1 MKTRAIRMA
10 SQGAPDVLILQDVDL
25 GPPGPGQVL
34 VRQTAIGLNFLDVYH
49 RSGAYPLPVPSG
61 VGSEGAG
68 VVEAVGEGVTTLK
81 PGDRVAYQGGEIGSY
96 AAHRVMPVARLVKLP
111 DAVSDDVAAA
121 IMLKGMTV
129 EYLLDRCVPLK
140 AGDFAL
146 TYAAAGGVGLLM
158 GQWAKARGIK
168 LIGVAA
174 GAEKCAL
181 ARSSGYF
188 AVLDRKTDD
197 IVARVKDMTGGKG
210 VPAVFD
216 SVGKDTFETTLDCLA
231 PRGFFVSFGA
241 TTGAPP
247 PVEAGV
253 LQKRGSLYFT
263 RPTLVTYSGDPADY
277 AASARTVLDMVASG
291 ALKPYIGQ
299 RYALAD
305 AAQAHRDLEA
315 GKTIGSTLLI
325 P

>member
-10 SQGAPDVLILQDVDL
+10 KQGAPDVLVLQDVEL
-25 GPPGPGQVL
+25 PAPGPGQVL

-68 VVEAVGEGVTTLK
+68 VVEAVGEGVTALK
-81 PGDRVAYQGGEIGSY
+81 AGDRVAYQGGEIGSY
-96 AAHRVMPVARLVKLP
+96 AGHRVMPVARLVKLP
-111 DAVSDDVAAA
+111 DGVADEVGAA

-158 GQWAKARGIK
+158 GQWAKARGIR

-181 ARSSGYF
+181 ARASGYF

-197 IVARVKDMTGGKG
+197 IVARVKELTGGKG

-247 PVEAGV
+247 PIEAGV

-277 AASARTVLDMVASG
+277 AASATTVLDMVASG
-291 ALKPYIGQ
+291 ALKPHIGQ

>member
-10 SQGAPDVLILQDVDL
+10 KQGAPDVLILQDVDL

-68 VVEAVGEGVTTLK
+68 VVEAVGEGVTALK

-181 ARSSGYF
+181 ARASGYF

-263 RPTLVTYSGDPADY
+263 RPTLVT
-277 AASARTVLDMVASG
+277 
-291 ALKPYIGQ
+291 
-299 RYALAD
+299 
-305 AAQAHRDLEA
+305 
-315 GKTIGSTLLI
+315 
-325 P
+325 

>member
-10 SQGAPDVLILQDVDL
+10 SQGAPDVMQLQEVDL
-25 GPPGPGQVL
+25 AGPGRGQVL
-34 VRQTAIGLNFLDVYH
+34 VRQTAVGLNFLDVYH
-49 RSGAYPLPVPSG
+49 RSGAYPLPMPSG

-68 VVEAVGEGVTTLK
+68 VVEAVGEGVTALK

-96 AAHRVMPVARLVKLP
+96 AAHRLMPVARLVKLP
-111 DAVSDDVAAA
+111 DGVSEEIGAA

-129 EYLLDRCVPLK
+129 EYLLDRCTPLK

-181 ARSSGYF
+181 ARANGYF

-197 IVARVKDMTGGKG
+197 VVARVKELTGGKG
-210 VPAVFD
+210 VAAVFD

-231 PRGFFVSFGA
+231 PRGYFVSFGA

-247 PVEAGV
+247 PVEAAT

-263 RPTLVTYSGDPADY
+263 RPTLVTYSSDPADY
-277 AASARTVLDMVASG
+277 AASAKTVLDMVASG
-291 ALKPYIGQ
+291 QLRPHIGQ
-299 RYALAD
+299 RYPLAD
-305 AAQAHRDLEA
+305 AARAHRDLEA
-315 GKTIGSTLLI
+315 GKTIGSTLLV

>member
-10 SQGAPDVLILQDVDL
+10 KQGAPDVLILQDVDL

-68 VVEAVGEGVTTLK
+68 VVEAVGEGVTALK

-96 AAHRVMPVARLVKLP
+96 AAHRVMPAARLVKLP

-121 IMLKGMTV
+121 IILKGMTV

-140 AGDFAL
+140 SGDFAL

-197 IVARVKDMTGGKG
+197 IVARVKELTGGKG

-231 PRGFFVSFGA
+231 PRGYFVSFGA

-263 RPTLVTYSGDPADY
+263 RPTLVTYSGDPTDY

-291 ALKPYIGQ
+291 ALKPHIGQ

>member
-10 SQGAPDVLILQDVDL
+10 KQGAPDVLTLQDVDL
-25 GPPGPGQVL
+25 GPPGPGHVL

-68 VVEAVGEGVTTLK
+68 VVEAVGDGVTALK

-96 AAHRVMPVARLVKLP
+96 TAHRVMPVARLVKLP

-174 GAEKCAL
+174 GPEKCAL

-197 IVARVKDMTGGKG
+197 IVARVKELTGGKG

-216 SVGKDTFETTLDCLA
+216 SVGKNTFDTTLDCLA

-291 ALKPYIGQ
+291 ALKPHIGQ

>member
-49 RSGAYPLPVPSG
+49 RSGAYPVPVPSG

-291 ALKPYIGQ
+291 ALRPHIGQ

>member
-10 SQGAPDVLILQDVDL
+10 KQGAPDVLILQDVDL

-68 VVEAVGEGVTTLK
+68 VVEAVGEGVTALK

-181 ARSSGYF
+181 ARASGYL

-277 AASARTVLDMVASG
+277 AASARTVLGMVASG
-291 ALKPYIGQ
+291 ALKPHIGQ
-299 RYALAD
+299 RYPLAD

>member
-291 ALKPYIGQ
+291 ALRPHIGQ

>member
-10 SQGAPDVLILQDVDL
+10 KQGAPDVLILQDVDL

>member
-10 SQGAPDVLILQDVDL
+10 KQGAPDVLILQDVDL

-68 VVEAVGEGVTTLK
+68 VVEAVGEGVTALK

-96 AAHRVMPVARLVKLP
+96 AVHRVMPAARLVKLP
-111 DAVSDDVAAA
+111 DSVSDDVAAA

-140 AGDFAL
+140 SGDFAL

-158 GQWAKARGIK
+158 GQWAKARSIK

-174 GAEKCAL
+174 GPEKCAL

-188 AVLDRKTDD
+188 AVLDRKSDD
-197 IVARVKDMTGGKG
+197 IVARVKELTGGKG

-291 ALKPYIGQ
+291 ALRPHIGQ

>member
-10 SQGAPDVLILQDVDL
+10 KQGAPDVLVLEDVEL
-25 GPPGPGQVL
+25 GAPGPGQAL
-34 VRQTAIGLNFLDVYH
+34 VRQTAVGLNFLDVYH
-49 RSGAYPLPVPSG
+49 RSGAYPLPLPSG
-61 VGSEGAG
+61 VGSEAAG
-68 VVEAVGEGVTTLK
+68 VVEAVGEGVTALR

-96 AAHRVMPVARLVKLP
+96 AAHRVMSTARLVKLP
-111 DAVSDDVAAA
+111 DGVSEEVAAA

-158 GQWAKARGIK
+158 GQWAKARGVR

-174 GAEKCAL
+174 GADKCAL
-181 ARSSGYF
+181 ARASGYE
-188 AVLDRKTDD
+188 AVIDRRTEDV
-197 IVARVKDMTGGKG
+197 VARVKALTGGKG

-247 PVEAGV
+247 PVEAAT

-277 AASARTVLDMVASG
+277 AASARTVLEMVASG
-291 ALKPYIGQ
+291 ALKPHIGQ
-299 RYALAD
+299 RYPLAE

-315 GKTIGSTLLI
+315 GRTIGSTLLI

>member
-10 SQGAPDVLILQDVDL
+10 KQGAPDVLILQDVDL
-25 GPPGPGQVL
+25 GPPGPGQVI

-68 VVEAVGEGVTTLK
+68 VVEAVGEAVTALK

-96 AAHRVMPVARLVKLP
+96 ATHRVMPVARLVKLP

-216 SVGKDTFETTLDCLA
+216 SVGKDTFETTLDCLG

-291 ALKPYIGQ
+291 ALKPHIGQ

>member
-10 SQGAPDVLILQDVDL
+10 KQGAPDVLILQDVDL

-68 VVEAVGEGVTTLK
+68 VVEAVGEGVTALK
-81 PGDRVAYQGGEIGSY
+81 PGDRVAYQGGEVGSY

-181 ARSSGYF
+181 ARASGYF

-291 ALKPYIGQ
+291 ALKPHIGQ
-299 RYALAD
+299 RYPLAD